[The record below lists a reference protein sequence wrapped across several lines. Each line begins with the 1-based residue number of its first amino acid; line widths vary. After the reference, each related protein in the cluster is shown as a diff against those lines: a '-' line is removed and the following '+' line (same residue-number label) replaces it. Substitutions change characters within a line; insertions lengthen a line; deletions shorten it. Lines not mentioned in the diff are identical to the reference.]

1 MHGKIS
7 LEESFNS
14 CVETSV
20 FVKVSGVNN
29 LMPMSGIVRNSS
41 TTTGRYLKP
50 QMPDTF
56 EKTTNPIEYDKGF
69 FIPTA
74 SKFNT
79 AIDALNLMNTKAQTA
94 FDRQKA
100 YDGWSGKLAD
110 KLSALWGSKNRASL
124 VSDDLHMH
132 KAQVENLENAARVGN
147 FKSEFYK
154 TFGVGYNEEAINKFE
169 TASAKYTLIKSAEQ
183 IADYTEKCLSE
194 HVNFFDKHKNS
205 INPENPNFDEYG
217 KHANIDKK
225 FGEFKEELTKIIGGK
240 ENLKELELA
249 KRPDFITLSK
259 EEQIDVYKDIAQT
272 LIYTTN
278 ATAEKLKNGK
288 SDKEIQKDYDE
299 AYKAAYGDKN
309 NIQKRVDK
317 YIKTQQIRST
327 ALKDVMMSG
336 IIGATIAL
344 TKTSTPALVG
354 SAVTT
359 VGYMGMD
366 LADLATNK
374 IDNKEDM
381 SEAALKDIVKC
392 AVICG
397 AEYLVGSKIYDVIP
411 EANSKNKVLNGALNT
426 ARTLGIELS
435 VAFVSEYAQTGE
447 WATYQMNPK
456 DFVKLTLATFAIE
469 ELTRMGLSAPAGRKS
484 NYSPTKVN
492 NATAQIVVGR
502 ASQEL
507 QKQFEK
513 NPSKFMNL
521 KLLEMQ
527 KPELF
532 NDLIIS
538 TLNGTIQA

>member
-1 MHGKIS
+1 MHGKIP

-154 TFGVGYNEEAINKFE
+154 TFGVGYNEEAINNFE
-169 TASAKYTLIKSAEQ
+169 TASTKYTLIKSAEQ

-249 KRPDFITLSK
+249 KRP
-259 EEQIDVYKDIAQT
+259 
-272 LIYTTN
+272 
-278 ATAEKLKNGK
+278 
-288 SDKEIQKDYDE
+288 
-299 AYKAAYGDKN
+299 
-309 NIQKRVDK
+309 
-317 YIKTQQIRST
+317 
-327 ALKDVMMSG
+327 
-336 IIGATIAL
+336 
-344 TKTSTPALVG
+344 
-354 SAVTT
+354 
-359 VGYMGMD
+359 
-366 LADLATNK
+366 
-374 IDNKEDM
+374 
-381 SEAALKDIVKC
+381 
-392 AVICG
+392 
-397 AEYLVGSKIYDVIP
+397 
-411 EANSKNKVLNGALNT
+411 
-426 ARTLGIELS
+426 
-435 VAFVSEYAQTGE
+435 
-447 WATYQMNPK
+447 
-456 DFVKLTLATFAIE
+456 
-469 ELTRMGLSAPAGRKS
+469 
-484 NYSPTKVN
+484 
-492 NATAQIVVGR
+492 
-502 ASQEL
+502 
-507 QKQFEK
+507 
-513 NPSKFMNL
+513 
-521 KLLEMQ
+521 
-527 KPELF
+527 
-532 NDLIIS
+532 
-538 TLNGTIQA
+538 

>member
-1 MHGKIS
+1 MAKS
-7 LEESFNS
+7 ALEETFEKS
-14 CVETSV
+14 VESSV
-20 FVKVSGVNN
+20 FVKISGVNN
-29 LMPMSGIVRNSS
+29 LKPMSGIVRNSQN
-41 TTTGRYLKP
+41 TGRYLKP
-50 QMPDTF
+50 QLPDTF
-56 EKTTNPIEYDKGF
+56 ERTTNPIEYEKGIF
-69 FIPTA
+69 VPSA
-74 SKFNT
+74 SKYT
-79 AIDALNLMNTKAQTA
+79 SAIDTLNLMNTKAQTA
-94 FDRQKA
+94 FDRQRA
-100 YDGWSGKLAD
+100 YEGWSGKLAD
-110 KLSALWGSKNRASL
+110 KLSVLWGSKNRASL

-132 KAQVENLENAARVGN
+132 KAQIENLKNAAREGN

-154 TFGVGYNEEAINKFE
+154 TFGVGYDKEAIDNFE

-183 IADYTEKCLSE
+183 IAEYTDERLSE
-194 HVNFFDKHKNS
+194 YVRFFDKHKNS
-205 INPENPNFDEYG
+205 INPENPNFDKYD
-217 KHANIDKK
+217 KHADINKK
-225 FGEFKEELTKIIGGK
+225 FGDFKEELTKIIGGK

-249 KRPDFITLSK
+249 KRPDFMTLSK
-259 EEQIDVYKDIAQT
+259 EEQIEVDKDIAQT

-278 ATAEKLKNGK
+278 VTAEKLKNGK
-288 SDKEIQKDYDE
+288 KDKEIQKDYDE
-299 AYKAAYGDKN
+299 AYKAAFGENN

-344 TKTSTPALVG
+344 TKTNTPALLG

-359 VGYMGMD
+359 VGYIGMD

-381 SEAALKDIVKC
+381 SEAAIKDIVKY
-392 AVICG
+392 AAICG
-397 AEYLVGSKIYDVIP
+397 AEYLVGSKMYDIIP
-411 EANSKNKVLNGALNT
+411 EATSKNKILNSATNT

-456 DFVKLTLATFAIE
+456 DFMKLTLATFAIE

-484 NYSPTKVN
+484 NYTPLKINDAVAET
-492 NATAQIVVGR
+492 VVGR

-521 KLLEMQ
+521 KLLSMEN
-527 KPELF
+527 PELF
-532 NDLIIS
+532 GELMTS
-538 TLNGTIQA
+538 TLNNVLSA